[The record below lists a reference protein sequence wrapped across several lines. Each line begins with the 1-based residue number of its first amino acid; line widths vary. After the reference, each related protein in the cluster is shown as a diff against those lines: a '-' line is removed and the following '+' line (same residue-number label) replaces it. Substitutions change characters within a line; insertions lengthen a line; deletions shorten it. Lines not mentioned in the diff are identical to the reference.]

1 MASYTEQQKTVDLPV
16 EGMTCAT
23 CVERVASALR
33 AVDGVEEAHVN
44 LATEQARVQAAA
56 DLSPAALREAVMDAG
71 YEVPLTTHTFDIE
84 GMTCAACVQRVEGAL
99 LEHDGV
105 FDASVNLATNRAT
118 AQVLPGTTTRQALQ
132 QAIEDVGYAVVHPE
146 ADDEEPQAAQAA
158 ARERERTG
166 LRQRLLIA
174 ALATIPIFVLDMGTM
189 LVPAFDALVQQ
200 VISEQELHLLFFG
213 LASIVQ
219 FGPGLQF
226 YRKGWPALRA
236 GMPDMNTLVM
246 LGTTAAYG
254 YSVVATFLPGV
265 LPEGTAHV
273 YFEASAVI
281 ITLILVGKYLEAL
294 AKGRTSEAMKQL
306 LQLQARTARVVRGD
320 TTEEVPVDE
329 VQPGDE
335 VLVRPG
341 EKIPVDGE
349 VTRGA
354 SYVDESMV
362 TGEPVPAEK
371 SEGDEVV
378 GGTINKTGSF
388 HYRATRVGADTV
400 LAQIIRMVEDA
411 QASKVPIQGMVD
423 RVVHYFVPAVMT
435 TAAISF
441 GGWLLL
447 GPAPALTFAVVAAV
461 SVLIIACPC
470 AMGLATP
477 TSIMVGTGKGAE
489 MGVLFRSGEALQR
502 LQEVQQV
509 AFDKTGTLTAGRPT
523 LTDFHLQN
531 GAPEDRT
538 LACIAAVE
546 AASEHPI
553 GEAVVAAAQER
564 GLSFPEVSGFEA
576 APGRGV
582 SATVAGQTV
591 HVGSDRLMHEQDI
604 DLSAVGAL
612 ARELAE
618 AGKTPLYAAIDETL
632 VAVLA
637 VADPIKPSAQ
647 AALQAL
653 HDQGLR
659 IAMVTGDNQQTAEA
673 IARQLG
679 IDEVEAEVLPDQKV
693 DAVKRLQEGG
703 PVAFV
708 GDGINDAPALAQADV
723 GVAIGTGT
731 DVAMESADVVLMSGD
746 LRALVNAQELSAT
759 TIRNIKQN
767 LFWAF
772 IYNTLLIPVAAGVL
786 YPWAGVLLNPMLAA
800 VAMAL
805 SSIFVLGNAL
815 RLRGFTPP
823 LTLEQTPEGTPLTA
837 ETQAA
842 VRERQPA

>member
-1 MASYTEQQKTVDLPV
+1 MATQAKNQNTVDLPV
-16 EGMTCAT
+16 EGMTCAM
-23 CVERVASALR
+23 CVERVESALR
-33 AVDGVEEAHVN
+33 AVDGVDDASVN
-44 LATEQARVQAAA
+44 LATGQARVQSAA
-56 DLSPAALREAVMDAG
+56 DLSPASLRDAVADAG
-71 YEVPLTTHTFDIE
+71 YDVPLTTHTFDIQ

-99 LEHDGV
+99 EEEDGV
-105 FDASVNLATNRAT
+105 VDASVNLATNRAT
-118 AQVLPGTTTRQALQ
+118 VQVVPHTTTRQALR
-132 QAIEDVGYAVVHPE
+132 QAIEEAGYEVLRPSS
-146 ADDEEPQAAQAA
+146 DEEDPQQAQAD
-158 ARERERTG
+158 ARRRERTK
-166 LRQRLLIA
+166 LRQSLLIA
-174 ALATIPIFVLDMGTM
+174 ALATIPLFVLDMGTM
-189 LVPAFDALVQQ
+189 LVPAFDALVEH
-200 VISEQELHLLFFG
+200 VVDEQGLRILFFG

-219 FGPGLQF
+219 FGPGLRF

-236 GMPDMNTLVM
+236 GLPDMNTLVM

-254 YSVVATFLPGV
+254 YSVVATFLPGI
-265 LPEGTAHV
+265 LPKGTAHV

-320 TTEEVPVDE
+320 TTEEVPVDA

-335 VLVRPG
+335 ILVRPG
-341 EKIPVDGE
+341 EKIPVDGQ

-388 HYRATRVGADTV
+388 HYKATRVGADTV

-411 QASKVPIQGMVD
+411 QASKVPIQGLAD
-423 RVVHYFVPAVMT
+423 RVVHYFVPTVMT
-435 TAAISF
+435 AATLTFVGWMLF
-441 GGWLLL
+441 G
-447 GPAPALTFAVVAAV
+447 PTPALTFALVAAV

-489 MGVLFRSGEALQR
+489 MGVLFRSGESLQR

-523 LTDFHLQN
+523 LTDFHVQQ
-531 GAPEDRT
+531 GALEDHT

-546 AASEHPI
+546 QASEHPI
-553 GEAVVAAAQER
+553 GEAVVEAAQAR
-564 GLSFPEVSGFEA
+564 GLTLPEVSGFEA

-582 SATVAGQTV
+582 AATVEGQSV
-591 HVGSDRLMHEQDI
+591 LVGSDRLMQEHGI
-604 DLSAVGAL
+604 DLSAIDG
-612 ARELAE
+612 RPSELAD
-618 AGKTPLYAAIDETL
+618 AGKTPLYAAFDQTL

-637 VADPIKPSAQ
+637 VADPIKPSAR
-647 AALQAL
+647 AALEAL
-653 HDQGLR
+653 HDRGLR
-659 IAMVTGDNQQTAEA
+659 VAMVTGDNRQTAEA

-693 DAVKRLQEGG
+693 AAVKRLQERGA
-703 PVAFV
+703 VAFV
-708 GDGINDAPALAQADV
+708 GDGINDAPALAQAEV

-746 LRALVNAQELSAT
+746 LRALVNARGLSAA

-772 IYNTLLIPVAAGVL
+772 IYNTLLIPVAAGAL
-786 YPWAGVLLNPMLAA
+786 YPVAGVLLSPMLAA
-800 VAMAL
+800 AAMAL

-815 RLRGFTPP
+815 RLRRFTPP
-823 LTLEQTPEGTPLTA
+823 LMLDQLPANAQPEVSSQVAG
-837 ETQAA
+837 
-842 VRERQPA
+842 RERQLA